1 MIRRASD
8 AWGRKSGTYLLT
20 VDKDVKTAPKSVV
33 YPADRSFEVRAEV
46 RGRAVEDVEAIALE
60 LVSLGGVR
68 LDRGQPGRVEDLDEG
83 GDLVAG
89 EKGGVEDC
97 GEGAEEQGAG
107 ALLGRCGEDE
117 VHGRAHRLHDFWRE
131 VVEANHAECVRG
143 VCCGWG
149 CEGWAGVNLQ
159 KKTTYI
165 N

>member
-1 MIRRASD
+1 MDEDVDAASE
-8 AWGRKSGTYLLT
+8 TI
-20 VDKDVKTAPKSVV
+20 V
-33 YPADRSFEVRAEV
+33 YPAHSGLEMRAEV
-46 RGRAVEDVEAIALE
+46 CGCAVEDVEAIALE
-60 LVSLGGVR
+60 LVSLGGVG
-68 LDRGQPGRVEDLDEG
+68 LYGGQPGRVEDLDEG

-131 VVEANHAECVRG
+131 VVEANHGECVRG

>member
-68 LDRGQPGRVEDLDEG
+68 LYGGQPGRVEDLDEG
-83 GDLVAG
+83 GDVGGGEEGRVEDGGEGTEVECSGGWTRGGWSGGRDDLVHRRAHCLHDLG
-89 EKGGVEDC
+89 REGVE
-97 GEGAEEQGAG
+97 AY
-107 ALLGRCGEDE
+107 
-117 VHGRAHRLHDFWRE
+117 HG
-131 VVEANHAECVRG
+131 G
-143 VCCGWG
+143 
-149 CEGWAGVNLQ
+149 
-159 KKTTYI
+159 
-165 N
+165 